1 MTIEP
6 WWWYNWNHLWLNLA
20 DVWFIPSP
28 FRWRR
33 PWEFVFPF
41 LPPLPPIF
49 FFIFSPFLMTCR
61 IFSGYASEMFS
72 EIVNN
77 SCIQTCG
84 AWLFYSFSL
93 GYSESV
99 MDGFQDSR
107 LFSEIGPSLELKHL
121 IESNGISSTEDSM
134 GSIDGA
140 EAPHRNPHPTSNKWR
155 VNK

>member
-1 MTIEP
+1 MFDSSRLRFVE
-6 WWWYNWNHLWLNLA
+6 
-20 DVWFIPSP
+20 DVRGSLCFHSSP
-28 FRWRR
+28 L
-33 PWEFVFPF
+33 F
-41 LPPLPPIF
+41 LLSF

-140 EAPHRNPHPTSNKWR
+140 EAPHRNPHPTSNK
-155 VNK
+155 